1 MIIRFDFYL
10 ISKFQIVLLYFTF
23 TCMAN
28 RLDYSWFAS
37 FVLIFNIVLGFLNF
51 IGFLELMASER
62 FYSSSSSFYNK
73 SSSELS
79 ICLNLCMKKAAIA
92 KPNLR
97 VEYSVWLLVYRE
109 KICSVVFCLD
119 LVLENACKKFFYFY
133 FFFDLFSV
141 VWRRIRE

>member
-10 ISKFQIVLLYFTF
+10 ISKFQILLLYFTF

-97 VEYSVWLLVYRE
+97 VEYSVG
-109 KICSVVFCLD
+109 
-119 LVLENACKKFFYFY
+119 
-133 FFFDLFSV
+133 V
-141 VWRRIRE
+141 VWFIASSKRWSAIIKSILSWSRFEIKKKV